1 MWLWVIAWLTQRLK
15 SMFLNIFSL
24 LPSVGPFEVALF
36 CSNKCQKTLILTFEA
51 NSALSRQIA
60 HFCRLFLWKVISRIF
75 CPLFHILENYAV
87 PLFSLLG
94 NLPINPSI
102 RDGGA
107 CEARS
112 FFGCKNSLKRKPSHF
127 WTIRKCINLCWL
139 FWPKAKTDW
148 LIQRN

>member
-1 MWLWVIAWLTQRLK
+1 MQFDGTMHCLPQRLK
-15 SMFLNIFSL
+15 STFFEKFPSL
-24 LPSVGPFEVALF
+24 CWLLRGRSI
-36 CSNKCQKTLILTFEA
+36 SKKCQKTLILTFEA